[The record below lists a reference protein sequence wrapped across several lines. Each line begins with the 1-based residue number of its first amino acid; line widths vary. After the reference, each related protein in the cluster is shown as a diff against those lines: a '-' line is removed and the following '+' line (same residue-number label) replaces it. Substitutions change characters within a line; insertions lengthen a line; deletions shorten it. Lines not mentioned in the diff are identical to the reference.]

1 MPTLKKRL
9 NISLAP
15 EIESMV
21 RQLAKRDQMPEAT
34 KAGQLLQVALEIEED
49 LVWDAIA
56 YQRDKKG
63 AKFISHK
70 KAWA

>member
-9 NISLAP
+9 NISLSP
-15 EIESMV
+15 EIELMV
-21 RQLAKRDQMPEAT
+21 HQLAKRDQLPEAT
-34 KAGQLLQVALEIEED
+34 KASQLLQIAIEIEED
-49 LVWDAIA
+49 EIWDAITA
-56 YQRDKKG
+56 QRDKKG